1 MVARNDKKMN
11 IINKLKVNENN
22 KYLKVII
29 FLYVFI
35 WWFIP
40 YITKNEYHIFE
51 YIGQISISL
60 IVMCFLIIFKDT
72 FLALEI
78 VLLFPFIFSKMVTYY
93 TVPIPLVISI
103 ILLLI
108 GLIIHLIKFK
118 PKTKRGKF
126 SIGLI
131 LFSLSFPFGGLFIDY
146 ENKLIKMILLLL
158 IGLSIVFVYLFF
170 ANTVKKNSFDLIE
183 IISYLGILIV
193 AQVFVYFILNN
204 DDLLARKSIYLGW
217 ADNSNT
223 FSMILLCT
231 FPFTYYL
238 ALKSNKIK
246 SILLYIFSFLQLLV
260 LVISYSRGAILSAFI
275 FYLILMMI
283 FLFTKEY
290 RKKTI
295 KFICFSLLSIS
306 IIFLI
311 VSLIDFEIIKNIYNN
326 LTKVNLESLNGR
338 IPIYQKM
345 MSQLMKNPIFG
356 YGLLYNFQSDT
367 IYLWGHNTFLH
378 TAYTLGFIG
387 LCTIIY
393 HFIEKYLFT
402 IKKIDIKKIV
412 ILISFLASDFYGL
425 IDVSYFLP
433 NFMIVLIVSL
443 IIIDI
448 IYIEED
454 VKKKKIA

>member
-1 MVARNDKKMN
+1 
-11 IINKLKVNENN
+11 
-22 KYLKVII
+22 
-29 FLYVFI
+29 
-35 WWFIP
+35 
-40 YITKNEYHIFE
+40 
-51 YIGQISISL
+51 
-60 IVMCFLIIFKDT
+60 
-72 FLALEI
+72 
-78 VLLFPFIFSKMVTYY
+78 
-93 TVPIPLVISI
+93 
-103 ILLLI
+103 
-108 GLIIHLIKFK
+108 
-118 PKTKRGKF
+118 
-126 SIGLI
+126 
-131 LFSLSFPFGGLFIDY
+131 
-146 ENKLIKMILLLL
+146 
-158 IGLSIVFVYLFF
+158 
-170 ANTVKKNSFDLIE
+170 
-183 IISYLGILIV
+183 
-193 AQVFVYFILNN
+193 
-204 DDLLARKSIYLGW
+204 
-217 ADNSNT
+217 
-223 FSMILLCT
+223 MILLCT

-238 ALKSNKIK
+238 ALKTNKIK

-295 KFICFSLLSIS
+295 KFICFSLLSVGV
-306 IIFLI
+306 IFLI

-378 TAYTLGFIG
+378 TAYSLGFIG
-387 LCTIIY
+387 LSTIIY
-393 HFIEKYLFT
+393 HFVEKYLFT
-402 IKKIDIKKIV
+402 IKKIDIKKTV

-448 IYIEED
+448 MYKEED